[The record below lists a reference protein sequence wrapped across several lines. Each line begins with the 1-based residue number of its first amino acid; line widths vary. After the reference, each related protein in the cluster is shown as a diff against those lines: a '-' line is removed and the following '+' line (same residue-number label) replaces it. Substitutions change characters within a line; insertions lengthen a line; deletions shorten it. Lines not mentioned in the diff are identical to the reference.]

1 MTVAVIS
8 RTESGE
14 WKLYYYGR
22 WQHCKSRCY
31 NYNFR
36 AIYVSSTA
44 LKEVTLS
51 VVLHSTVVRMGEM
64 EIDQRLRDLQREY
77 LDFLDDE
84 VLKLL
89 YYYLYVKTSGHFNTV
104 TSTRKL

>member
-1 MTVAVIS
+1 M
-8 RTESGE
+8 
-14 WKLYYYGR
+14 
-22 WQHCKSRCY
+22 SRCH
-31 NYNFR
+31 NLHFR

-44 LKEVTLS
+44 SKEVTKGGTLS
-51 VVLHSTVVRMGEM
+51 VGPLSTVVRMGEI

-89 YYYLYVKTSGHFNTV
+89 YCYLYVKTFRD
-104 TSTRKL
+104 TSIQ

>member
-1 MTVAVIS
+1 MT
-8 RTESGE
+8 
-14 WKLYYYGR
+14 
-22 WQHCKSRCY
+22 HCHIC
-31 NYNFR
+31 NFR
-36 AIYVSSTA
+36 AIYHTLRIVSRVEC
-44 LKEVTLS
+44 EVTKAGTLAA
-51 VVLHSTVVRMGEM
+51 VVHSTIVRMGEM

-89 YYYLYVKTSGHFNTV
+89 YCSLYVDISEHLNTV